1 MATPFTLT
9 CPCCNGRLT
18 IDPTLEAV
26 IAHEE
31 APRPKSGL
39 DLGGALSTLKGAAA
53 RREELFRGQREAEQ
67 DKGKSLEK
75 KCKES
80 IKKAKDMP
88 DKPLNP
94 MDMD

>member
-1 MATPFTLT
+1 MATTFTLT

-18 IDPTLEAV
+18 IDPALEAV

-31 APRPKSGL
+31 APRPRSGL

-53 RREELFRGQREAEQ
+53 RREELFKEQMKAEQ
-67 DKGKSLEK
+67 NKILDRKFQ
-75 KCKES
+75 ES

-88 DKPLNP
+88 DKPNP

>member
-1 MATPFTLT
+1 MATTFTLT

-31 APRPKSGL
+31 APRQKSGL
-39 DLGGALSTLKGAAA
+39 DLGGVLSTLKGAAA
-53 RREELFRGQREAEQ
+53 RREELFREQMKAEQ
-67 DKGKSLEK
+67 NKGKILDK
-75 KCKES
+75 KFQEG

>member
-1 MATPFTLT
+1 MATTFTLT

-53 RREELFRGQREAEQ
+53 RREELFREQMKAEQ
-67 DKGKSLEK
+67 NKGKILDK
-75 KCKES
+75 KFQES
-80 IKKAKDMP
+80 MKKAKDMP

>member
-1 MATPFTLT
+1 MATTFTLT

-31 APRPKSGL
+31 APRQKSGL

-53 RREELFRGQREAEQ
+53 RREELFREQMKAEQ
-67 DKGKSLEK
+67 NKGKILDK
-75 KCKES
+75 KFQEG
-80 IKKAKDMP
+80 IKRAKDMP
-88 DKPLNP
+88 DKPNP